1 MGNARDAKS
10 IAESKPDA
18 FGQDTYVLLFIQEA
32 IKKLLEN
39 TTFTEVLLSILQA
52 HTNANGNDKNQH
64 KHNRTI
70 GMPKQRM
77 QKHGYATEFTDNETC
92 ADQADRTTTN
102 KMADPKARQSWDPF
116 PLMELISRDIPGH
129 ARIQPLE

>member
-1 MGNARDAKS
+1 M
-10 IAESKPDA
+10 
-18 FGQDTYVLLFIQEA
+18 
-32 IKKLLEN
+32 
-39 TTFTEVLLSILQA
+39 QA

-64 KHNRTI
+64 KHNRAI
-70 GMPKQRM
+70 GMPKRRM

-116 PLMELISRDIPGH
+116 PLMELISRDTPGH

>member
-1 MGNARDAKS
+1 M
-10 IAESKPDA
+10 
-18 FGQDTYVLLFIQEA
+18 
-32 IKKLLEN
+32 
-39 TTFTEVLLSILQA
+39 QA

-70 GMPKQRM
+70 GMPKRRM
-77 QKHGYATEFTDNETC
+77 QKHCYATEFTDNETC

-102 KMADPKARQSWDPF
+102 KMADPEARQSWDPF
-116 PLMELISRDIPGH
+116 PLMELISRDTPGH